1 MKFSIFYRLR
11 TRDAFFLKWWEKE
24 SKKHSAAIQQ
34 TLMLNMY
41 ETMEI
46 IVIHIVNRN
55 VENLKLLLTK
65 ANAKQARVF
74 FDYILGTKIKKKN
87 KNEIIMTID
96 EIFKTGVHEND
107 EIK

>member
-11 TRDAFFLKWWEKE
+11 TRNDFFLKWWEKE
-24 SKKHSAAIQQ
+24 SKKHSKNIQQ

-46 IVIHIVNRN
+46 IVVHIVNRN
-55 VENLKLLLTK
+55 IENLKLLLTK
-65 ANAKQARVF
+65 TNAKQARTI
-74 FDYILGTKIKKKN
+74 FDFILGTNIKKKN
-87 KNEIIMTID
+87 KNEIIRTID
-96 EIFKTGVHEND
+96 EIFKTGVYEND